1 MPDANDLARLKR
13 SVNGWN
19 AWREKERGPFT
30 IPPRKQGPDL
40 AHADLRGLDLTG
52 ADLRGV
58 DLQSCD
64 LRKANLHKA
73 NLRAAKLYG
82 ADLRGVK
89 AKWAD
94 ISQAELGGAN
104 LASGNVNG
112 VDFRMSHLDN
122 VNLRAANLKHADLR
136 GAYFTGA
143 DLTKADCSSALL
155 LSTVFGDCTLRTV
168 KGLSACLHEG
178 PSFIDY
184 HTLTRSGRLPVHF
197 LRECGLGNRYISALP
212 ELLHEQAPLRC
223 FISYSVKDEQLV
235 ERLDSDLGDRD
246 VRCWYFRKD
255 AIAGQ
260 VLPEEI
266 KGEIDRCDK
275 VILVCSQA
283 ALNSVQVLKE
293 IDLTLARE
301 KKTSQQILVPV
312 RVDEYAFGEW
322 ARRRKKTI
330 VNRTIGD
337 FRGWRRH
344 RQKYSKS
351 LEALFTAL
359 YEGNPPEHEAPDA

>member
-1 MPDANDLARLKR
+1 MANANELARLRR
-13 SVNGWN
+13 SVRGWN
-19 AWREKERGPFT
+19 SWRQKERGPFT
-30 IPPRKQGPDL
+30 IPPRKKGPDL
-40 AHADLRGLDLTG
+40 AHANLRGLDLTG
-52 ADLRGV
+52 ADLGGV

-73 NLRAAKLYG
+73 NLRAATLYG

-104 LASGNVNG
+104 LAGGNFDG
-112 VDFRMSHLDN
+112 VDFRNSHVDN
-122 VNLRAANLKHADLR
+122 VNMRAANLKHADLR
-136 GAYFTGA
+136 GTYFTRT

-168 KGLSACLHEG
+168 RGLSACIHEG

-184 HTLTRSGRLPVHF
+184 HTLTRSGRLPVPF

-212 ELLHEQAPLRC
+212 TLLREQAPLRC

-255 AIAGQ
+255 AVAGR
-260 VLPEEI
+260 VLPDEI
-266 KGEIDRCDK
+266 KGEIERCDK
-275 VILVCSQA
+275 LILVCSQT

-293 IDLTLARE
+293 IDLAMLRE
-301 KKTSQQILVPV
+301 KNTSQQILVPV
-312 RVDEYAFGEW
+312 RVDEYAFGAW
-322 ARRRKKTI
+322 TDRRKKTI

-337 FRGWRRH
+337 FRGWRKD
-344 RQKYSKS
+344 RQRYEKG
-351 LEALFTAL
+351 LEALFNAL
-359 YEGNPPEHEAPDA
+359 YEGNPPAHEAPGA